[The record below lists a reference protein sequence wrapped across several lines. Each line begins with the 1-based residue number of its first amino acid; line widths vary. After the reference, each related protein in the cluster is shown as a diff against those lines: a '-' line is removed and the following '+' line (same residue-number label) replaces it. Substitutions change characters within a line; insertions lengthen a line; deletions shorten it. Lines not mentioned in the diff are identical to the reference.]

1 MDYKTLNTNI
11 FIQYIAESNGSVM
24 RYIKTF
30 ENYFVDGEG
39 KAEELEQEKEDTSNL
54 RREKELQ
61 KMKDEKEKQDNELR
75 TRRKLFKKK
84 KVA

>member
-1 MDYKTLNTNI
+1 VDYKTLNTNI